1 MGGRV
6 RLTGVLLVGGI
17 ALISGGAPHAPTGR
31 GAVREP
37 VADTAHDTARN
48 AAGPAPA
55 PPAPKP
61 AGPARA
67 VPPEHRSLRAGTRGA
82 EVRELQRRLRA
93 LHYDPGRIDGRYG
106 ESTVAAVWAF
116 EKVNHLKHGT
126 KVGPALWS
134 ALATPRA
141 PRVLVRKGPADRV
154 EIDLR
159 HQLLTVYRNRRVVLV
174 SHVSSGSGE
183 LFCNGGR
190 CRYAVTPTGD
200 FRTGRRARGWETGPL
215 GALFN
220 PIYFNGGIAMH
231 GALAVPAYPA
241 SHGCVRVPMHTA
253 EILPRL
259 VGTGE
264 RVYVRRPH

>member
-6 RLTGVLLVGGI
+6 RLTGALLVGGI
-17 ALISGGAPHAPTGR
+17 VLVSGCTAESATVRHGAAQR
-31 GAVREP
+31 R
-37 VADTAHDTARN
+37 
-48 AAGPAPA
+48 APA
-55 PPAPKP
+55 PTPTPTRH
-61 AGPARA
+61 AR
-67 VPPEHRSLRAGTRGA
+67 VSEPVHRTLRAGARGA
-82 EVRELQRRLRA
+82 DVRELQRRLRA

-116 EKVNHLKHGT
+116 EKVNHLRRAT
-126 KVGPALWS
+126 KVGSRVWGAL
-134 ALATPRA
+134 RA
-141 PRVLVRKGPADRV
+141 PRRPRALVRKGPADRV

-159 HQLLTVYRNRRVVLV
+159 HQLLTVYRHRRVVLI
-174 SHVSSGSGE
+174 SHVSSGSGA
-183 LFCNGGR
+183 LFCSEGR

-215 GALFN
+215 GSLFN

-231 GALAVPAYPA
+231 GALDVPPHPA

-253 EILPRL
+253 RILPRL

-264 RVYVRRPH
+264 RVYVRRPR